1 MNSLCVSNFKA
12 FKETFLLS
20 LDGKS
25 SLIYGE
31 NGSGKTS
38 LFEAVK
44 LFFFKERILKEL
56 IPSNMVGEER
66 DNEVERVFSEYKREA
81 DSKMVIEVDEK
92 DGNGYNI
99 NDVSVFLV
107 AYSNLDKLD
116 SINLEEMVNEA
127 YFSKADKFINWYSKE
142 FGELVVDQVNSDLK
156 DYFMLSEVEQ
166 HLMDNR
172 NCTIKNEMNAIPK
185 AKDLHRF
192 FNESILHLVKFVT
205 IIETITYFSEKGEKA
220 LIVLDDCFNSLD
232 TPNRTFLMRFFL
244 EKTKEIQKIVLTHNT
259 GFYNLFDYIINNVEN
274 EKNKW
279 VNYQL
284 CKIDGVRTL
293 LDTATKTI
301 NDIKANT
308 SIENLGNEL
317 RKHFEIL
324 VYKLSRLV
332 NIGELQEAS
341 TLLDK
346 LCSPNYSVYLSK
358 DGDNV
363 KDIYTLLKEIE
374 SLANLGGFNLAYKI
388 KKKIEKFRNNDFLK
402 ELQPILVELRL
413 MQKVAL
419 HQTSHGHSGI
429 PPISEK
435 EIDAACVLLEKL
447 EKALKAV
454 SKRVD
459 VSSV

>member
-127 YFSKADKFINWYSKE
+127 YFSKADKFINRYSKE

-156 DYFMLSEVEQ
+156 DYFMLSEVEL

>member
-1 MNSLCVSNFKA
+1 MKSLCVSNFKA
-12 FKETFLLS
+12 FKESFLLP

-38 LFEAVK
+38 LFEAIK
-44 LFFFKERILKEL
+44 LFFFNERILKEL
-56 IPSNMVGEER
+56 IPSNIVGEER
-66 DNEVERVFSEYKREA
+66 DNEVERVFSEYKRET
-81 DSKMVIEVDEK
+81 DSKIVIEVDGK
-92 DGNGYNI
+92 DSDSYNI

-116 SINLEEMVNEA
+116 SINLEELVNEA
-127 YFSKADKFINWYSKE
+127 YYSKADKFINWYSKDL
-142 FGELVVDQVNSDLK
+142 GELIVDQVNSDLK
-156 DYFMLSEVEQ
+156 DYFMLSEVEL
-166 HLMDNR
+166 HLMDNG
-172 NCTIKNEMNAIPK
+172 NCTIQNELNVIPK
-185 AKDLHRF
+185 AKVLHRF

-232 TPNRTFLMRFFL
+232 TPNRTFMMRFFL
-244 EKTKEIQKIVLTHNT
+244 DKTKGFQKVVLTHNT
-259 GFYNLFDYIINNVEN
+259 GFYNLFDYIVNNVEKETN
-274 EKNKW
+274 EW
-279 VNYQL
+279 VNFQL
-284 CKIDGVRTL
+284 CMINGNHTL
-293 LDTATKTI
+293 LDTMTKSVR
-301 NDIKANT
+301 DIKANT

-332 NIGELQEAS
+332 NVGELQEAS

-346 LCSPNYSVYLSK
+346 LCSPTHPVYLAK
-358 DGDNV
+358 VGEKV
-363 KDIYTLLKEIE
+363 KDIYTLLNEIE
-374 SLANLGGFNLAYKI
+374 LIVKIGGANLPNRI
-388 KKKIEKFRNNDFLK
+388 KKKIEEFKNNDFLK
-402 ELQPILVELRL
+402 ELQPILIELRL

-435 EIDAACVLLEKL
+435 EIDAACTLLEKL
-447 EKALKAV
+447 EIALKAV

>member
-1 MNSLCVSNFKA
+1 MKSLCVSNFKA
-12 FKETFLLS
+12 FKKSFLLS

-38 LFEAVK
+38 LFEAIK

-81 DSKMVIEVDEK
+81 DSKIVIEVDEK

-156 DYFMLSEVEQ
+156 DYFMLSEVEL
-166 HLMDNR
+166 HLMDNG

-205 IIETITYFSEKGEKA
+205 IIETIIFFVEKREKA

-232 TPNRTFLMRFFL
+232 TPNRTFMMRFFL
-244 EKTKEIQKIVLTHNT
+244 ERTKGIQKVVLTHNT

-274 EKNKW
+274 EKNEW
-279 VNYQL
+279 VNFQL
-284 CKIDGVRTL
+284 CKIDGFRTL
-293 LDTATKTI
+293 LGTKTKTVS
-301 NDIKANT
+301 DIKANT

-346 LCSPNYSVYLSK
+346 LCRPNCSVYLSK
-358 DGDNV
+358 DGDRV
-363 KDIYTLLKEIE
+363 KDIYALLDEIE
-374 SLANLGGFNLAYKI
+374 IMMKIGGHNLPNRI
-388 KKKIEKFRNNDFLK
+388 KKKIEDFKNNDLLK
-402 ELQPILVELRL
+402 ELQPILIELRL

-419 HQTSHGHSGI
+419 HQTSHGHLGI

-435 EIDAACVLLEKL
+435 EIDTACALLEKL
-447 EKALKAV
+447 ENALKAV

>member
-1 MNSLCVSNFKA
+1 MKSLCVSNFKA
-12 FKETFLLS
+12 FKKSFLLS

-38 LFEAVK
+38 LFEAIK

-81 DSKMVIEVDEK
+81 DSKIVIEVDEK

-156 DYFMLSEVEQ
+156 DYFMLSEVEL
-166 HLMDNR
+166 HLMDNG

-232 TPNRTFLMRFFL
+232 TPNRTFLIRFFL

-259 GFYNLFDYIINNVEN
+259 GF
-274 EKNKW
+274 
-279 VNYQL
+279 
-284 CKIDGVRTL
+284 
-293 LDTATKTI
+293 
-301 NDIKANT
+301 
-308 SIENLGNEL
+308 
-317 RKHFEIL
+317 
-324 VYKLSRLV
+324 
-332 NIGELQEAS
+332 
-341 TLLDK
+341 
-346 LCSPNYSVYLSK
+346 
-358 DGDNV
+358 
-363 KDIYTLLKEIE
+363 
-374 SLANLGGFNLAYKI
+374 
-388 KKKIEKFRNNDFLK
+388 
-402 ELQPILVELRL
+402 
-413 MQKVAL
+413 
-419 HQTSHGHSGI
+419 
-429 PPISEK
+429 
-435 EIDAACVLLEKL
+435 
-447 EKALKAV
+447 
-454 SKRVD
+454 
-459 VSSV
+459 